1 MFWKT
6 VSNIY
11 KKIAPNKFER
21 MNKEMNE
28 ESLRILNESILEIK
42 KGISLKEEREC
53 RIIISQVLK
62 QLGYVKD
69 LESMELIITVPQV
82 LEFMGY
88 ESQSGTWDKNTVKNM
103 ITLKDLDN
111 LMNNTF
117 SQY

>member
-6 VSNIY
+6 VAHIY
-11 KKIAPNKFER
+11 KKIAPEKFET
-21 MNKEMNE
+21 MNKDMND
-28 ESLRILNESILEIK
+28 ESLRILNKSILLIK
-42 KGISLKEEREC
+42 KGISLKEEKDC

-69 LESMELIITVPQV
+69 LGSMELIISVPQV

-88 ESQSGTWDKNTVKNM
+88 DSQSGTWDTNVEKKP

-111 LMNNTF
+111 LMNKKITGV
-117 SQY
+117 